1 MCCET
6 DIFHDRFGTRN
17 FLLPLNGPEVILRWT
32 VVTPSDGQY
41 SGRIFHA
48 GTTRLGGAPSLLV
61 AWLVWIAS
69 TYCLA
74 SLVKT
79 PTVRKLMRWYGMQR
93 CPEGLT
99 P

>member
-1 MCCET
+1 MKVNCSDT
-6 DIFHDRFGTRN
+6 
-17 FLLPLNGPEVILRWT
+17 LRWT
-32 VVTPSDGQY
+32 ILWTDL
-41 SGRIFHA
+41 HA

-74 SLVKT
+74 SLVET

>member
-6 DIFHDRFGTRN
+6 NIFHDRFGTRI
-17 FLLPLNGPEVILRWT
+17 FLLPLNVQK
-32 VVTPSDGQY
+32 VTLVCEGEY

-79 PTVRKLMRWYGMQR
+79 PNKIDEVVWDATLPGRLDTLR
-93 CPEGLT
+93 
-99 P
+99 